1 MEEIKAKVQELLRT
15 MTLEEKIALTI
26 GHDLGSTNSIERL
39 GIASITL
46 QDGPHGIRRRPADES
61 GDNIPLP
68 STCFPTSAALASSWD
83 IALIEEVG
91 QAIAE
96 ECLALDAQVLLG
108 PGVNI
113 KRTPLCGRNFEY
125 YSEDPVV
132 AGEMGSAFVRGV
144 QSKGVGTSLKHY
156 ACNNQEFERMTISA
170 EVDQRVLREVYLAA
184 FERIV
189 KKAQPWTVMS
199 AYNKVNGLSASEHP
213 QLLRAILKQ
222 EWGFKGVVVSDW
234 GAVDEE
240 VKALAA
246 GLDLRM
252 PGGGHINRKHT
263 GAIAQAVKDGQLSE
277 VVLDE
282 AVARVLHLVLQCKEN
297 YHPESVL
304 HQETHHALARK
315 AAAESMVLL
324 KNTDNLLP
332 LQAEHLHTVALIG
345 RFAKHPR
352 YQGLGS
358 SRVTPTRL
366 DVPYDEVQRGLGGNV
381 SVTYADGYTETK
393 QPDESLL
400 RKAVEQAQAAEV
412 AILFVGLPD
421 TSEAEGFDRQHIFLP
436 ESHNRLIEEV
446 CKVQPNTIVV
456 LHNGSAVAMPWI
468 GSPKAILEV
477 GLGGQAVGSALVDVL
492 SGNVNPSGKLAE
504 TFPAHLEDTP
514 AYLNYPGE
522 SGKVQYGEGLFVG
535 YRYYD
540 KRKIHPLFPFGY
552 GLSYTTFEYVRLHTD
567 MAEISAGETLNV
579 TVAVRNSG
587 LRAGK
592 EVVQLYVCSRNS
604 RFVRPIKEL
613 KAFTKVELSAGETK
627 EVHFPV
633 EARDFMVYDT
643 ERQDWYLESCDFE
656 LLVGASSQETPLH
669 ARVQTKAEPELPV
682 FTRVTPLMQF
692 LQHPKARAVLTHA
705 LAGTS
710 VEHILSN
717 QNDVLL
723 PTPIGK
729 AVTFGM
735 LTDDMVDALLVQ
747 VNQAVR
753 A

>member
-1 MEEIKAKVQELLRT
+1 MQETKVQELLGA

-26 GHDLGSTNSIERL
+26 GQDLGSTNGIERL
-39 GIASITL
+39 GISSITL

-61 GDNIPLP
+61 VDRTPLP

-83 IALIEEVG
+83 IALVEEVG

-125 YSEDPVV
+125 YSEDPVIS
-132 AGEMGSAFVRGV
+132 GEVGSAFIRGV

-170 EVDQRVLREVYLAA
+170 EVDARTLREVYLAA

-199 AYNKVNGLSASEHP
+199 AYNKVNGQSASEHP
-213 QLLRAILKQ
+213 QLLHTILKQ
-222 EWGFKGVVVSDW
+222 EWGFEGVVVSDW
-234 GAVDEE
+234 GAVDDE

-252 PGGGHINRKHT
+252 PGGGHVNRKH
-263 GAIAQAVKDGQLSE
+263 AESVAQAVRDGYLSE
-277 VVLDE
+277 IVLDE
-282 AVARVLHLVLQCKEN
+282 AAARVLRLVLRSTEKRRPVATLDSDAH
-297 YHPESVL
+297 YR
-304 HQETHHALARK
+304 LARK
-315 AAAESMVLL
+315 VAAESMVLL

-332 LQAEHLHTVALIG
+332 LHAEHLHAVALIG
-345 RFAKHPR
+345 RFASYPH

-366 DVPYDEVQRGLGGNV
+366 DTPYAEVQRWLGDTV
-381 SVTYADGYTETK
+381 SVTYADGYSETEH
-393 QPDESLL
+393 PDESLL
-400 RKAVEQAQAAEV
+400 QKAIEQAQAADV

-421 TSEAEGFDRQHIFLP
+421 SYESEGFDRQHIFLP
-436 ESHNRLIEEV
+436 ESHNRMITEV
-446 CKVQPNTIVV
+446 CKAQPNTVVV
-456 LHNGSAVAMPWI
+456 LQNGSAVAMPWLD
-468 GSPKAILEV
+468 GPKAILEV

-504 TFPAHLEDTP
+504 TYPVRLEDTP

-522 SGKVQYGEGLFVG
+522 AGKVQYGEGLFVG

-540 KRKIHPLFPFGY
+540 KKKIQPLFPFGY
-552 GLSYTTFEYVRLHTD
+552 GLSYTTFEYLRLQTD
-567 MAEISAGETLNV
+567 MTEISAGDTLNV
-579 TVAVRNSG
+579 MVTARNSG
-587 LRAGK
+587 QRAGK
-592 EVVQLYVCSRNS
+592 EVIQLYVYSLNS

-627 EVHFPV
+627 EVHLAV
-633 EARDFMVYDT
+633 EARDFMVYDSK
-643 ERQDWYLESCDFE
+643 RQDWYLESCDFE
-656 LLVGASSQETPLH
+656 LLVGPSSQETPLR
-669 ARVQTKAEPELPV
+669 ANVQTKAQSEIPM
-682 FTRVTPLMQF
+682 FTRTTPLQQF
-692 LQHPKARAVLTHA
+692 LQNPKARAVLTQA
-705 LAGTS
+705 IAGTP
-710 VEHILSN
+710 VESLLS
-717 QNDVLL
+717 QQSDALL
-723 PTPIGK
+723 PIPIGK

-735 LTDDMVDALLVQ
+735 LTGDMVDALLAQ